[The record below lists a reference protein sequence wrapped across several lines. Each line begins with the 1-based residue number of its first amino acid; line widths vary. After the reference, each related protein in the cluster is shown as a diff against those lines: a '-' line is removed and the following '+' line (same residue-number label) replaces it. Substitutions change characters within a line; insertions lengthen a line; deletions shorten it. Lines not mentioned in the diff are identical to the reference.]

1 MADYTGS
8 FSGSFT
14 GSLLSTNG
22 VISSSAQVIGSLPIG
37 VISSS
42 AQVVYNL
49 PSGVISSSA
58 QIDGGAFAM
67 DYFDLLNL
75 PVTITPFQ
83 ANSILANSDLR
94 DNFAAYVKYRL
105 NAENVLSGSIEWPD
119 IVGIPG
125 GIISSSEQLY
135 TTLDER
141 YINELAD
148 GVFSSSAQVVLNDA
162 DKTGFTTDDVVEG
175 SVNKYYTNDRV
186 KTKLNVEGVISGSS
200 QVDYTFIQNVPD
212 NIVSSSNQIDY
223 NQIQNVPG
231 GIISSSTQVIV
242 VDANLTDFDTDYVPE
257 GSNPARRY
265 YTDARVKLKL
275 NNDGVLSGSSQ
286 VDYNQIQNV
295 PDGIISSSN
304 QLIDEFDIRYGNELA
319 DDLVSSSAQITLT
332 DANNDGF
339 DTSYVDEHPNYLYYT
354 NQRVAVYIDNL
365 GVISGSEQV
374 DYDYIQNTPD
384 VIFSS
389 SLQVDY
395 DYIQNV
401 PDGLVSGSAQIT
413 LLDTDTTGLDT
424 DVVPEGTDN
433 LYYTNQRVGVYLNTK
448 GVISSSNQL
457 IDEFDIRYGNEL
469 ADGLVS
475 SSTQIDYNQI
485 QNVPEGIISNSNQVI
500 LVDADNTDFDTSYV
514 DEHPDYLYYT
524 NQRVGVYIDN
534 LGVISGSE
542 QVDYN
547 YIQNVPGGIISSS
560 LQLIPEFDERYGNE
574 LADGLVS
581 SSIQVVLTDADNTDF
596 DTSYVEEHPNY
607 LYYTNQRV
615 GVYINNKGVIS
626 SSAQV
631 VLNDADFTGFNT
643 DDVDEGSTNLYYT
656 NDRVKAKLNTENVVS
671 SSQQVSDFG
680 FIDEQQTLS
689 IVGNTLYIS
698 NGNSVALPQQGVGSG
713 ASIWTT
719 GSQDP
724 NTWTYLETQ
733 NNLVVTGSFTIKGD
747 LTVNGQS
754 VFNQTLADDDASA
767 VEVNGRLS
775 MVERQIN
782 GYIASAS
789 IKIGNTRDVID
800 CGGFF

>member
-14 GSLLSTNG
+14 GSLLSTDG
-22 VISSSAQVIGSLPIG
+22 VISSSAQVIGSLPAG
-37 VISSS
+37 VVSSS
-42 AQVVYNL
+42 VQVIANL
-49 PSGVISSSA
+49 PLGVISSSA
-58 QIDGGAFAM
+58 QIDGGAFTM
-67 DYFDLLNL
+67 DYFDLINL

-94 DNFAAYVKYRL
+94 DNFTAYVKYRL
-105 NAENVLSGSIEWPD
+105 NAEHVLSGSIEWPD

-125 GIISSSEQLY
+125 GIVSSSEQLY

-148 GVFSSSAQVVLNDA
+148 GVFSSSIQVVLNDA

-175 SVNKYYTNDRV
+175 STNKYYTDSRV
-186 KTKLNVEGVISGSS
+186 KTKLNIE
-200 QVDYTFIQNVPD
+200 
-212 NIVSSSNQIDY
+212 
-223 NQIQNVPG
+223 
-231 GIISSSTQVIV
+231 
-242 VDANLTDFDTDYVPE
+242 
-257 GSNPARRY
+257 
-265 YTDARVKLKL
+265 
-275 NNDGVLSGSSQ
+275 
-286 VDYNQIQNV
+286 
-295 PDGIISSSN
+295 
-304 QLIDEFDIRYGNELA
+304 
-319 DDLVSSSAQITLT
+319 
-332 DANNDGF
+332 
-339 DTSYVDEHPNYLYYT
+339 
-354 NQRVAVYIDNL
+354 

-374 DYDYIQNTPD
+374 DYTYIQNVPD
-384 VIFSS
+384 NLVSS
-389 SLQVDY
+389 SNQIDY
-395 DYIQNV
+395 NYIQNV
-401 PDGLVSGSAQIT
+401 PDGIISGS
-413 LLDTDTTGLDT
+413 G
-424 DVVPEGTDN
+424 
-433 LYYTNQRVGVYLNTK
+433 
-448 GVISSSNQL
+448 
-457 IDEFDIRYGNEL
+457 
-469 ADGLVS
+469 
-475 SSTQIDYNQI
+475 
-485 QNVPEGIISNSNQVI
+485 QVI

-514 DEHPDYLYYT
+514 EEHPDYLYYT
-524 NQRVGVYIDN
+524 NQRVGVYINN

-547 YIQNVPGGIISSS
+547 YIQNVPSGIISSS
-560 LQLIPEFDERYGNE
+560 NQLIPEFDIRYGNE

-581 SSIQVVLTDADNTDF
+581 SSIQVVLIDSDNTDF
-596 DTSYVEEHPNY
+596 DTSYVEEHPDY

-615 GVYINNKGVIS
+615 GVYINNLGVIS

-631 VLNDADFTGFNT
+631 ILNDADFTGFNT

-656 NDRVKAKLNTENVVS
+656 NDRVKTKLNTENVVS

-689 IVGNTLYIS
+689 IIGNTLYIS
-698 NGNSVALPQQGVGSG
+698 NGNSVVLPQQGVGTG

-724 NTWTYLETQ
+724 DTWTYLETQ
-733 NNLVVTGSFTIKGD
+733 NNLVVTGSVTIKGN

-754 VFNQTLADDDASA
+754 VFNQTEANDDASA